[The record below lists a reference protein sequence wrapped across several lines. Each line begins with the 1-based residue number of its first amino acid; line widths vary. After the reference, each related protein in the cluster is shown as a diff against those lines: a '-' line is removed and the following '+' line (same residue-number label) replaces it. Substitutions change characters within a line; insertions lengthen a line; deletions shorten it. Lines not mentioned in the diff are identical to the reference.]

1 MLRFLP
7 RAKVCFERSL
17 EVDVSLLWSNLS
29 ESVPRRPCRSSA
41 AILTP
46 VQSIPLSGAAGKTLT
61 HFTHFTHFTRQPGPE
76 LGQVLYRRFAFNLS
90 ETSRRGR
97 EQLRTLSSGE
107 RTFFEQFRILSSG
120 ERTFTSE
127 WRPLS
132 SGWRTILGDL
142 LMVENPP

>member
-29 ESVPRRPCRSSA
+29 ESVPRRPCPSSA

-61 HFTHFTHFTRQPGPE
+61 HFTHSHSAAKFKYLKFKYFSQQLSFSRTDSHTHTHTHTDSHTRFHADTPASYQ
-76 LGQVLYRRFAFNLS
+76 
-90 ETSRRGR
+90 THSRVSVPLPPRPSHNKSPNAICHLNRGD
-97 EQLRTLSSGE
+97 G
-107 RTFFEQFRILSSG
+107 
-120 ERTFTSE
+120 
-127 WRPLS
+127 
-132 SGWRTILGDL
+132 
-142 LMVENPP
+142 